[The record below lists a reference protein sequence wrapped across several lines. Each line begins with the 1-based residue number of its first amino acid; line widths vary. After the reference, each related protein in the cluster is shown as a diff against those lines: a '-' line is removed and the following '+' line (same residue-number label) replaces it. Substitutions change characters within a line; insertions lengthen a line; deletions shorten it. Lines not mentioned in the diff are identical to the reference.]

1 MTKSRAILRL
11 NPAPGYVL
19 VEPLEEEKTTPS
31 GIVLPESHEE
41 KPQKGKVI
49 AVGATFTTEYGTK
62 IASPCKKGDVVV
74 FKKWAGN
81 EYKPEDEDKE
91 YLFVKF
97 EDILAVVR

>member
-1 MTKSRAILRL
+1 MAGKMIQKLT
-11 NPAPGYVL
+11 PAPGYML
-19 VEPLEEEKTTPS
+19 VEPLEEEKKTPS

-49 AVGATFTTEYGTK
+49 ALGATMVTEYGVK
-62 IASPCKKGDVVV
+62 IESPCKVGDVII
-74 FKKWAGN
+74 FKKWAGS

-97 EDILAVVR
+97 DEVLAVEK

>member
-1 MTKSRAILRL
+1 MAGKAINKLT
-11 NPAPGYVL
+11 PTAGYLL
-19 VEPLEEEKTTPS
+19 VEPLNEEKKTPS

-49 AVGATFTTEYGTK
+49 AVGPTMTTDYGVKMT
-62 IASPCKKGDVVV
+62 APCRKGEIIV
-74 FKKWAGN
+74 FKKWAGS

-97 EDILAVVR
+97 DEVLAVEK